1 MDDDQHNQLRAI
13 RSEAV
18 VLGVSAGGF
27 EVIKQLVTSLPVE
40 FSIPIIIV
48 QHISDF
54 SRGEW
59 VGLLDKQCKIPVK
72 EVEEKEEILGGIVYL
87 APPNYHTLIEPD
99 RTFTLTVDERVNY
112 ARPSIDVLFESAA
125 EAYGPLLT
133 GVVGTGANFDGANGL
148 LTIKEYGGVTIVQDP
163 AIAEVDVM
171 PRAAIDIARPNLI
184 LSTEEITR
192 YILELGIINSKYHEF
207 ET

>member
-1 MDDDQHNQLRAI
+1 MDNEYYNQLRAI

-18 VLGVSAGGF
+18 VFGLSAGGF

-40 FSIPIIIV
+40 FSIPIVIV

-72 EVEEKEEILGGIVYL
+72 EIEEKEEITGGIVYL
-87 APPNYHTLIEPD
+87 APPNYHVLIEYD
-99 RTFTLTVDERVNY
+99 KTFTLTVEGRVNY

-125 EAYGPLLT
+125 DTYGPSLV
-133 GVVGTGANFDGANGL
+133 GIIGTGANHDGAYGL
-148 LTIKEYGGVTIVQDP
+148 LRIKECGGITIAQDP
-163 AIAEVDVM
+163 NTAEVKVM
-171 PRAAIDIARPNLI
+171 PKTAVEIANPHLI
-184 LSTEEITR
+184 LSVDMIIQ
-192 YILELGIINSKYHEF
+192 YILEIDSINLKCHELQV
-207 ET
+207 